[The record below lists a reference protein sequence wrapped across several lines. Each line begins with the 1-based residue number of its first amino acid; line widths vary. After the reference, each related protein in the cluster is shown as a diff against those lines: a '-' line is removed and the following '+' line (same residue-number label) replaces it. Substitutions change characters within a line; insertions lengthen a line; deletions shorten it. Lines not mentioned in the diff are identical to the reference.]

1 HKKNISKISDLSLS
15 NINKWIHEIDKI
27 IRAITESQKFEDMI
41 NKFKNILIQNIEFK
55 DYELSELTTIRKIKK
70 TEDFLEY
77 LGINVDEQGGRQL
90 EGQETNTSIIE
101 FLLQNPQTIRDF
113 LSQNPQDIE
122 YIEKLL
128 SSTISKINYLMGLL
142 YAVCPPIIP
151 ESLFQKTE
159 IPISSPIPEIVLKL
173 FIYKLY
179 EQPEIREKI
188 SLEKESK
195 DIKKLVKSLRENNI
209 PSNLQSLNE
218 ILIQILMPLGQ
229 YNNLSKAVE
238 AGIAKIWSL
247 LSEETDNNENIKKII
262 QETMREYN
270 VTVAQ
275 DYSLSDGEIDWQ
287 GWDSKK
293 FPEKID
299 SISKEIESILESS
312 KKQNSPGTK
321 ILQAYNPTTPNNPLK
336 NKHLKKPL
344 FKISTSLLE
353 GDNIPRSN
361 PVNTSEERSEQLNNS
376 LLFPISSDLLQQIKT
391 KETFL
396 YLPEFVDLSYWCSPV
411 EDQGSLNSC
420 TAYAG
425 IALIEYAQKKSSGNY
440 TDASPLFLYQ
450 VTRNLMQREG
460 DSGASVRDTMKAMVA
475 FGVCPEEYWP
485 YNEDKF
491 NEEPTS
497 FCYSFA
503 ENYKTIKYFRLDDGQ
518 ISKYALLS
526 QVKLL
531 LVAEIPCIFGFTL
544 YNSVYDEVN
553 FRRGHIP
560 LPSKRDKVIGGHT
573 VVAVGYHDRKIIEN
587 EDGERFEGA
596 LLIRNSWGNRWGQG
610 GYGWMPYDYIIK
622 GLTADWWSLLKAE
635 WLATGNFGAGASA
648 WNADQ
653 GDNGGVG
660 QTPPKQTPNVQTSN
674 GGSH

>member
-1 HKKNISKISDLSLS
+1 
-15 NINKWIHEIDKI
+15 
-27 IRAITESQKFEDMI
+27 M
-41 NKFKNILIQNIEFK
+41 
-55 DYELSELTTIRKIKK
+55 RK
-70 TEDFLEY
+70 
-77 LGINVDEQGGRQL
+77 
-90 EGQETNTSIIE
+90 
-101 FLLQNPQTIRDF
+101 
-113 LSQNPQDIE
+113 
-122 YIEKLL
+122 
-128 SSTISKINYLMGLL
+128 
-142 YAVCPPIIP
+142 
-151 ESLFQKTE
+151 
-159 IPISSPIPEIVLKL
+159 
-173 FIYKLY
+173 
-179 EQPEIREKI
+179 
-188 SLEKESK
+188 
-195 DIKKLVKSLRENNI
+195 
-209 PSNLQSLNE
+209 
-218 ILIQILMPLGQ
+218 
-229 YNNLSKAVE
+229 
-238 AGIAKIWSL
+238 
-247 LSEETDNNENIKKII
+247 
-262 QETMREYN
+262 YN
-270 VTVAQ
+270 VTIVQ
-275 DYSLSDGEIDWQ
+275 DYSLSDREIDWT
-287 GWDSKK
+287 GWDYKK
-293 FPEKID
+293 FQEKIG
-299 SISKEIESILESS
+299 SIFKDIKSILKSS
-312 KKQNSPGTK
+312 KRDITTQDFLETQNLLT
-321 ILQAYNPTTPNNPLK
+321 NNTTTPSNTLK

-344 FKISTSLLE
+344 FKISTSSLE
-353 GDNIPRSN
+353 EDNIPQNN

-376 LLFPISSDLLQQIKT
+376 LLFPISSDLLQQIKTKIGNKT

-420 TAYAG
+420 TAHAG

-503 ENYKTIKYFRLDDGQ
+503 ENYKTIKYFRLDYGQ

-553 FRRGHIP
+553 FSRGHIP
-560 LPSKRDKVIGGHT
+560 LPSQRDKVIGGHT

-635 WLATGNFGAGASA
+635 WLATGSFGAGASA
-648 WNADQ
+648 WNADKGGN
-653 GDNGGVG
+653 GDNTG
-660 QTPPKQTPNVQTSN
+660 TEHP
-674 GGSH
+674 